1 MNNLTSIIVFGLLMS
16 VVSLSSGI
24 VMFFRKQ
31 TQTKLL
37 LPLVAFSAGSLIGGA
52 FFMMIPAGL
61 HNFENVKIF
70 FLYLVAGFS
79 MFFIL
84 EQFLHYHHCKKA
96 ESDCRKPMSYLIL
109 IGDGLHNMIGGLSI
123 AGLFLIDFRVGF
135 LAWLGAVFHEIPQEL
150 GDFAALVHSG
160 WEKKK
165 ALLYNFLSSLTFI
178 IGGLITYFLSSKI
191 DVSFLIPFAAGNFI
205 YIGATDLIPEVN
217 KQTSIKSNI
226 IHFLFFAIGIM
237 LMFVLSQGHEY

>member
-16 VVSLSSGI
+16 VVSLSGGI

-84 EQFLHYHHCKKA
+84 
-96 ESDCRKPMSYLIL
+96 
-109 IGDGLHNMIGGLSI
+109 
-123 AGLFLIDFRVGF
+123 
-135 LAWLGAVFHEIPQEL
+135 
-150 GDFAALVHSG
+150 
-160 WEKKK
+160 
-165 ALLYNFLSSLTFI
+165 
-178 IGGLITYFLSSKI
+178 
-191 DVSFLIPFAAGNFI
+191 
-205 YIGATDLIPEVN
+205 
-217 KQTSIKSNI
+217 
-226 IHFLFFAIGIM
+226 
-237 LMFVLSQGHEY
+237 